1 MKLFINSIVL
11 MFLFQQIG
19 FAKIIDVN
27 FVNQKIRQ
35 ESSNKAKPLWVAG
48 DSWVNNLNSSQV
60 KALLGAE
67 VEKNDVEFI
76 HPDSFLQ
83 SSGIPTSVDWRNKDG
98 RNWVSPIMNQGACGS
113 CVAFASI
120 ATLETQLNI
129 TSLVPN
135 LNMQLSPQHL
145 FACGG
150 GYCSFGWRPEPA
162 AKHLMKV
169 GVVDEACMPY
179 ESGATGEDVRCTQV
193 CNDAAKR
200 IIRISDYNKPTWL
213 FKNINKVKK
222 ALLKGPLVTTM
233 TVYEDF
239 MVYKSGV
246 YKHITGNSLG
256 GHAISLVG
264 YDDSKQAFIIRNS
277 WGAEWGDKGFVYISY
292 EDTSGIGNNTWAFE
306 VSPNA
311 KYMTVEYPRNNEY
324 VSGNVDFSYISN
336 DVSVKKVQFKITDA
350 QGKLQL
356 AVPVVIANKTSIES
370 TAFADGK
377 YQVVAESLN
386 DKDSVLLTSKPQYFY
401 VVNKSPELVI
411 SFDGYR
417 VDLTKEIHGRV
428 EFVVKTHSSSVPMS
442 QVQFYFK
449 DPTGKVEVRSTE
461 YVLEEMRL
469 GWRTGQLPNGLYEIW
484 MVGKINSK
492 GVQAQVESEHKM
504 VTLKN

>member
-1 MKLFINSIVL
+1 MKLLLKWGLVFLSI
-11 MFLFQQIG
+11 QQ
-19 FAKIIDVN
+19 FANAKIIDVN
-27 FVNQKIRQ
+27 LVNQKIRQ
-35 ESSNKAKPLWVAG
+35 ESGNKSKPLWVAG
-48 DSWVNNLNSSQV
+48 ESWVNVLSQNQA

-76 HPDSFLQ
+76 HPDSYLQ
-83 SSGIPTSVDWRNKDG
+83 ASDIPVSVDWRNKDG

-179 ESGATGEDVRCTQV
+179 ESGATGEDVRCPNV

-200 IIRISDYNKPTWL
+200 TIKISDYNKPTWL

-246 YKHITGNSLG
+246 YKHVTGNSLG
-256 GHAISLVG
+256 GHAVSLVG
-264 YDDSKQAFIIRNS
+264 YDDSKQAFLIRNS
-277 WGAEWGDKGFVYISY
+277 WGPEWGDKGFVYISY
-292 EDTSGIGNNTWAFE
+292 EDTSGIGNNTWGFE

-311 KYMTVEYPRNNEY
+311 KYLTVEYPRNNDY
-324 VSGNVDFSYISN
+324 VSGDSEFSFVTN
-336 DVSVKKVQFKITDA
+336 DKSIQKVQFRVLDSNGQSVLSIPAGAENKA
-350 QGKLQL
+350 KFVALQL
-356 AVPVVIANKTSIES
+356 
-370 TAFADGK
+370 ADGK
-377 YQVVAESLN
+377 YQVIAESLSQQN
-386 DKDSVLLTSKPQYFY
+386 VVLLSSKPQYFY
-401 VVNKSPELVI
+401 IVNKAPELKI
-411 SFDGYR
+411 SFDGYQ
-417 VDLTKEIHGRV
+417 VDLTKEIHGRI
-428 EFVVKTHSSSVPMS
+428 EFIVKTKSSSVPMS
-442 QVQFYFK
+442 EVQFYFK
-449 DPTGKVEVRSTE
+449 DPAGKIEMRSTE

-469 GWRTGQLPNGLYEIW
+469 GWRTGQLPNGIYEIW
-484 MVGKINSK
+484 MTGKINSK
-492 GVQAQVESEHKM
+492 GVVAQVETEHKM